1 MSITDHS
8 ISRYQNKVHS
18 SEHARAFF
26 NGVSLMGAIIS
37 LHGHAFDVVQSIQG
51 PANFVNPP
59 RRDVV
64 GVGGELGD
72 WNILEMDG
80 TIH

>member
-1 MSITDHS
+1 
-8 ISRYQNKVHS
+8 
-18 SEHARAFF
+18 
-26 NGVSLMGAIIS
+26 MGAIIS

-64 GVGGELGD
+64 GVGGKLGYRI
-72 WNILEMDG
+72 ILEMNG
-80 TIH
+80 TID